1 MQKIYI
7 FLLVAIVISILT
19 GVGIYLTIKNK
30 KKTLYSCNNNTCVE
44 DINGK
49 YNSLNDCTYECPSNI
64 TNEKFGSFSI
74 GAALKT
80 PIIYNYGDADGSVD
94 YEGVG

>member
-1 MQKIYI
+1 MKDK
-7 FLLVAIVISILT
+7 S
-19 GVGIYLTIKNK
+19 
-30 KKTLYSCNNNTCVE
+30 LYSYNDNTRVE
-44 DINGK
+44 DIKGN
-49 YNSLNDCTYECPSNI
+49 YNSLNDYTYECPSNI

>member
-1 MQKIYI
+1 MKDK
-7 FLLVAIVISILT
+7 S
-19 GVGIYLTIKNK
+19 
-30 KKTLYSCNNNTCVE
+30 LYSYNDNTRVE
-44 DINGK
+44 DIKGN